1 MDRIRARRRQAAGR
15 GSSKERDRNS
25 TSRLRANTAGHPD
38 IGAGLD
44 TGAIGTGFGTDL
56 GDMGVRITVTEGRT
70 GVEEATGTAVVFV
83 AVGVIVGV
91 A

>member
-1 MDRIRARRRQAAGR
+1 MDLIRARRRQAAGR

-25 TSRLRANTAGHPD
+25 TNKLKANTTGHPD
-38 IGAGLD
+38 AGAGLD
-44 TGAIGTGFGTDL
+44 TGAIGTGFETDL
-56 GDMGVRITVTEGRT
+56 GGMGVGIIVTAGRK
-70 GVEEATGTAVVFV
+70 GVEEATGTAIVFV